1 MRAGTLVVFTPTD
14 PLPDDLSI
22 FLAGPTPRSSKVASW
37 RPEAFRL
44 LADMVPPGEIL
55 RVASPEAARWAE
67 TDYDA
72 QVAWE
77 WTALNRSRVVA
88 FWVPRVLRTMPAFTT
103 NVEFGM
109 MLGRRPC
116 VLGYPPKARKMS
128 YLDWHAER
136 TGTPVYSTLEKTLG
150 AAMIRALHGDRHG

>member
-1 MRAGTLVVFTPTD
+1 MSPGRLTVFTPPD
-14 PLPDDLSI
+14 ELPSELDI
-22 FLAGPTPRSSKVASW
+22 FLAGPTPRNAKAASW
-37 RPEAFRL
+37 RPEAERL
-44 LADMVPPGEIL
+44 LADMVPPGEL
-55 RVASPEAARWAE
+55 LVVASPESARWSDE
-67 TDYDA
+67 YDA

-77 WTALNRSRVVA
+77 WTALNRAKVVV

-109 MLGRRPC
+109 MLERKPC

-128 YLDWHAER
+128 YLEWHAER

-150 AAMIRALHGDRHG
+150 AAMIRALYGDRHG